1 MQNPKKALWNLGKE
15 NSVLLKRGIFS
26 NSAQRMEDGMDKK
39 RLCIEDIDLI
49 VYDFDGVMTNNK
61 VLVDQSGRESVVVNR
76 SDGLAVSAI
85 RKMKIKQI
93 ILSTEEN
100 PVVKSRADKLKIP
113 CIQSV
118 ENKKKALE
126 KYIRRIGVDRKRV
139 LYIGNDINDLEAIAY
154 AGYTI
159 VPSDAHPSVRR
170 KAKIITKAKGGEGV
184 VRELLDMLL

>member
-1 MQNPKKALWNLGKE
+1 
-15 NSVLLKRGIFS
+15 
-26 NSAQRMEDGMDKK
+26 MEDGMDKK
-39 RLCIEDIDLI
+39 RPCIKDIDLI

-100 PVVKSRADKLKIP
+100 LVVKSRADKLKIP

-159 VPSDAHPSVRR
+159 VPSDAHPAVRR
-170 KAKIITKAKGGEGV
+170 KATIVSKARGGEGV
-184 VRELLDMLL
+184 VRELLDMLMRDNQ

>member
-1 MQNPKKALWNLGKE
+1 
-15 NSVLLKRGIFS
+15 
-26 NSAQRMEDGMDKK
+26 MDKK

-139 LYIGNDINDLEAIAY
+139 LYIGNDINDLEVIAY
-154 AGYTI
+154 TGYTI
-159 VPSDAHPSVRR
+159 APSDAYPDVRK